1 MNIEYMKQED
11 RVFVTEEDGNVYERE
26 YNNNIEK
33 ILTYEN
39 ILELLNKKINKN
51 EVLIKIKQNDINA
64 YNTLIKIVNI
74 FIGFILIFG
83 TVSKFIVVNSNISFL
98 GLIIVDS
105 LLALITESPL
115 IYANNNKRKNIK
127 TIERENKLLTK
138 EKEQVLKEL
147 KKISVIDTLNKDI
160 NNSNEKETH
169 FRTLKNS
176 EYIEYLNNLKE
187 KINKIYTDEEKNI
200 ENNKVLKKIK

>member
-127 TIERENKLLTK
+127 RIEKENKLLTK